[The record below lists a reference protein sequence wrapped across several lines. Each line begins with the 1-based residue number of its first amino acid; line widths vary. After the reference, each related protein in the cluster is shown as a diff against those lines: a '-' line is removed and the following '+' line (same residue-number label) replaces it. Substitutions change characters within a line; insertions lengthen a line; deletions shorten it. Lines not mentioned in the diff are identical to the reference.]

1 MRAIEQK
8 MCQAVYFGEN
18 MCVNNTRVENKD
30 GEITVYLHG
39 NAIYRVVD
47 GVRYFSLAGWN
58 TPTTRSR
65 LNALGC
71 NVSQRN
77 FQAMHDGQPI
87 DIYAWHRL

>member
-8 MCQAVYFGEN
+8 MCEAVCFGEN
-18 MCVNNTRVENKD
+18 MCMNNTRVENRD

-65 LNALGC
+65 LNALRC
-71 NVSQRN
+71 NVSQSN